1 MQHIFPS
8 NHMLTTIPVRPFAYS
23 TGAIFL
29 IFCSGKQFAA
39 SPGEKKSGYNNRMRK
54 RHKIF
59 LLLAVF
65 TGVVIIAS
73 LVLYFA
79 AARLVNT
86 ETVKEKLRVYFL
98 EKTGAEVRYGSSELF
113 LFPLPEIIFRKVDVA
128 IPGKAQGSVESVRIY
143 PGLWALI
150 RGDLRIAKL
159 GLEAPRFTVAIMKE
173 KEKPS
178 LEAIEEKL
186 RTLSRYVVATSPGL
200 TVAIRNGR
208 LNLTESDEIAFS
220 FDMIRSRLSVS
231 RKTLEVSLT
240 GRSNLWDNLSFS
252 AALAADDLKSE
263 GSVRITRL
271 HPDILLT
278 RLTPKTAEHIGI
290 AEADLSVKFRSLGL
304 RQVEAS
310 AESTVPGLTVSR
322 KNRQVTL
329 KDAKIKGDIGIEPK
343 KVSVLIKEVNIGQ
356 PALKL
361 SVQYTL
367 DRDSGSMTAGADGKS
382 INVRPVRD
390 SALTLAGDIPVIST
404 IFDYLRDGQ
413 IPALHF
419 HTSGKALSDLGRT
432 ENIRVSGKLLGGTIH
447 VAARD
452 LTFQNVA
459 GEVDISRGILEG
471 SNVRASMGNNRCSK
485 GELRIGLKGKDAPF
499 HIDLHVR
506 ADAGALPPL
515 IRDKKLVKNE
525 AFLREMGRL
534 HDLRGTA
541 EGRLILGE
549 RLDSIHVKIAADDM
563 DIKTRYEP
571 LPFSLAVT
579 GGKFFFDEKSIQVED
594 LGGSIGGSSFSR
606 LSGSL
611 GLASPYDVEITGGQ
625 MLVSA
630 DELYPWITSF
640 EEIKPV
646 LNTVRS
652 IKGLVAF
659 SSVTFRGPLYESGK
673 WQFRE
678 EGEARRVKLDASF
691 LPGKAEEITGTFVV
705 TQSELSLKDIRSKIL
720 DSLITVTGTFNN
732 FPADI
737 RSIDLSLKGDVGPEV
752 LPWITALAKIPH
764 EIKKLHAPFSVTD
777 AAVSWEKDKKTKFDG
792 NLLFNGDTKVSLSLT
807 KTPDA
812 LAVHKAAVKDR
823 KSDAAARLILDKET
837 LDVSFRGNVAA
848 DTLHTIFTDSIFS
861 DAALEGDFLTH
872 IVIEHPQE
880 STAQGKLKGKNIPI
894 PWNPDMPLVVQH
906 IALEAK
912 EHGIVID
919 TAEITAGDMKLKAKG
934 TVSRQPSWYAVDM
947 DVSSDG
953 IDLNTIE
960 DIIRKETP
968 EIKRKKS
975 GILKDVPVRG
985 TLRVMSDF
993 LRYRQF
999 NLKPFHADVTFDGKT
1014 ALIKVNKAALC
1025 EVSATGDVS
1034 VTEQG
1039 IKLGIALSAK
1049 DLAFRPTILC
1059 LTDKNA
1065 DYTGTF
1071 NMEAS
1076 LKGEGTIGEL
1086 VNSLN
1091 GTFHLRAKDGKILK
1105 SKSINKTLDL
1115 LNESE
1120 NLKGEFPDIEK
1131 EIVGYRVLNARGSL
1145 QGQMLHIE
1153 EGVLD
1158 ASVMGIMARG
1168 SVDIGNETLD
1178 INALVAP
1185 LKAVHRIVSKIPILG
1200 HILGGN
1206 LVSVPVKIS
1215 GDLKDPQV
1223 TFLSPSA
1230 VGSEFLGIVE
1240 RTLKLPITLIEPIF
1254 PKKEGE

>member
-1 MQHIFPS
+1 
-8 NHMLTTIPVRPFAYS
+8 
-23 TGAIFL
+23 
-29 IFCSGKQFAA
+29 
-39 SPGEKKSGYNNRMRK
+39 MRK

-59 LLLAVF
+59 LLLAGF
-65 TGVVIIAS
+65 MGVVIILS
-73 LVLYFA
+73 LVLYFS

-98 EKTGAEVRYGSSELF
+98 QKTGAEVRYGSSELN
-113 LFPLPEIIFRKVDVA
+113 LLPLPEIIFRTVDIS
-128 IPGKAQGSVESVRIY
+128 IPGKAQGSVESLSVY
-143 PGLWALI
+143 PGLWPLL
-150 RGDLRIAKL
+150 RGDLQIAKL
-159 GLEAPRFTVAIMKE
+159 GLDTPRFTVAITKDE
-173 KEKPS
+173 KKLS
-178 LEAIEEKL
+178 LEVLEEKL
-186 RTLSRYVVATSPGL
+186 RTLVRYIAATSPGL
-200 TVAIRNGR
+200 TVAIRNGK
-208 LNLTESDEIAFS
+208 LDLTEADEIAFS

-240 GRSNLWDNLSFS
+240 GRSNLWDDLSFA

-290 AEADLSVKFRSLGL
+290 AETDLSVKFRSLGL

-310 AESTVPGLTVSR
+310 AESSVPGLTVSR
-322 KNRQVTL
+322 KNKQVTL

-343 KVSVLIKEVNIGQ
+343 KVSILITEVNIGQ

-361 SVQYTL
+361 SGQYTL

-382 INVRPVRD
+382 IDVRPVRD

-413 IPALHF
+413 IPALQF
-419 HTSGKALSDLGRT
+419 HTSGKSLSDLGRT

-447 VAARD
+447 VAVRD

-459 GEVDISRGILEG
+459 GDVDISQGILEG
-471 SNVRASMGNNRCSK
+471 SNVWASLGNNRCSK
-485 GELRIGLKGKDAPF
+485 GRLRIGLKGKDAPF
-499 HIDLHVR
+499 HIDLHVK

-515 IRDKKLVKNE
+515 IRDKELVKNE

-549 RLDSIHVKIAADDM
+549 RLDSIHVKIAVDDM
-563 DIKTRYEP
+563 NMMTRFEP
-571 LPFSLAVT
+571 LPFPLAVT
-579 GGKFFFDEKSIQVED
+579 GGKFYFDEKSIQVED
-594 LGGSIGGSSFSR
+594 LGGSIGDSSFSR

-611 GLASPYDVEITGGQ
+611 GLASPYDMEITGGQ
-625 MLVSA
+625 MMISA
-630 DELYPWITSF
+630 DEIYPWITSF

-673 WQFRE
+673 WQFSE
-678 EGEARRVKLDASF
+678 SGTARNVTLDASF
-691 LPGKAEEITGTFVV
+691 LPGRAEEITGTFVV
-705 TQSELSLKDIRSKIL
+705 TQSELSLKEIRSKIL
-720 DSLITVTGTFNN
+720 DSLITVTGTFKN
-732 FPADI
+732 FPDDI
-737 RSIDLSLKGDVGPEV
+737 RSIDLSLKGNVGPEV

-764 EIKKLHAPFSVTD
+764 EINKIRAPFTVTD
-777 AAVSWEKDKKTKFDG
+777 AAVSWEKDRKTTFDG
-792 NLLFNGDTKVSLSLT
+792 GLLFGPDTRVSLSVT

-812 LAVHKAAVKDR
+812 LAVHKASVKGR
-823 KSDAAARLILDKET
+823 GSDASAQVMLNKEY
-837 LDVSFRGNVAA
+837 LDVMFRGTIAA
-848 DTLHTIFTDSIFS
+848 DTLHTIFSDSIFS
-861 DAALEGDFLTH
+861 DAAMGGDFRTH

-880 STAQGKLKGKNIPI
+880 STAQGKLKGKDIPI
-894 PWNPDMPLVVQH
+894 PWRRDMPLVVRN
-906 IALEAK
+906 ISLEAE
-912 EHGIVID
+912 EHDIVISS
-919 TAEITAGDMKLKAKG
+919 AEISAGDMKFKAKG
-934 TVSRQPSWYAVDM
+934 TVSGLPSWYAVDM
-947 DVSSDG
+947 DVSSHG
-953 IDLNTIE
+953 INLNTIE

-968 EIKRKKS
+968 EVERKKT
-975 GILKDVPVRG
+975 GILKDIPVRG

-999 NLKPFHADVTFDGKT
+999 NLNPFHADVTFDGKT

-1034 VTEQG
+1034 ITEQG
-1039 IKLGIALSAK
+1039 IKLDIALSAK
-1049 DLAFRPTILC
+1049 DLDFRPTILC

-1071 NMEAS
+1071 RMEAS
-1076 LKGEGTIGEL
+1076 LKGEGTFREL

-1120 NLKGEFPDIEK
+1120 NLKGEFPDIKK
-1131 EIVGYRVLNARGSL
+1131 EIVSYRTLNARGSL
-1145 QGQMLHIE
+1145 QGQTLHIE

-1215 GDLKDPQV
+1215 GNLKDPQV

-1230 VGSEFLGIVE
+1230 VGSEFLGIVQ

-1254 PKKEGE
+1254 PKKEEE